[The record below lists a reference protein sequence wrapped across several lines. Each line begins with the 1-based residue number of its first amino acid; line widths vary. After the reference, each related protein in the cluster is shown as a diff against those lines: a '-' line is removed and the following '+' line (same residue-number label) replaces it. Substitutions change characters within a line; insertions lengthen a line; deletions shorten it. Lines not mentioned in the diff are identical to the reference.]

1 MSKISLVTY
10 HYSHNVGAVLQ
21 TYALCRYLKEHGF
34 EVEIID
40 IRHLETNLKN
50 ISEGSPLPIRL
61 IKYVLYPIR
70 MRNIIKNFYPSITR
84 HYLSLEELKDNPP
97 QSDFYVVGSDQVWN
111 PNISR
116 DRVLAYFLDFGDER
130 IKRFSYASSF
140 GLTNWESGSFV
151 TTVQIKRCL
160 DRFNCIS
167 VRELEGQA
175 ILKKTFGKDATIVLD
190 PTFLNEN
197 YPEITGSV
205 KQHNEIVCYKLEKT
219 QDFWDFMPIVSEKTG
234 LPVLLLNYNYP
245 KKGYKYHFNPTVKQW
260 VSRIAGATFVIT
272 DSFHGVAFSIIYKRQ
287 FAAVINHNGK
297 ESRIV
302 SLLKLLHLED
312 RIFDS
317 VEELSKS
324 DCWKM
329 VIDYNNVDYYLSA
342 LKNQSETYLKLALNI
357 DNE

>member
-1 MSKISLVTY
+1 
-10 HYSHNVGAVLQ
+10 
-21 TYALCRYLKEHGF
+21 
-34 EVEIID
+34 
-40 IRHLETNLKN
+40 
-50 ISEGSPLPIRL
+50 
-61 IKYVLYPIR
+61 
-70 MRNIIKNFYPSITR
+70 
-84 HYLSLEELKDNPP
+84 
-97 QSDFYVVGSDQVWN
+97 
-111 PNISR
+111 
-116 DRVLAYFLDFGDER
+116 
-130 IKRFSYASSF
+130 
-140 GLTNWESGSFV
+140 
-151 TTVQIKRCL
+151 
-160 DRFNCIS
+160 
-167 VRELEGQA
+167 
-175 ILKKTFGKDATIVLD
+175 
-190 PTFLNEN
+190 
-197 YPEITGSV
+197 
-205 KQHNEIVCYKLEKT
+205 
-219 QDFWDFMPIVSEKTG
+219 MPIVSEKTG